1 MDAFEA
7 EGMVSETMTPTVA
20 EALLDLA
27 EEEEIR
33 VDAEDAAEEVTKE
46 AAATRTGI
54 VEEVTEIATGA
65 GAVVVV
71 NIAEETEEAATEV
84 TAAVAVAVA
93 VGVTTEDETTK
104 TLPAAER
111 GEAAAAVDALASAL

>member
-1 MDAFEA
+1 
-7 EGMVSETMTPTVA
+7 MVSEAMTPTVA

-33 VDAEDAAEEVTKE
+33 VDAEDAAEEVTEE

-54 VEEVTEIATGA
+54 VEALSEIATGE

-71 NIAEETEEAATEV
+71 NIAEETEEAAKEV
-84 TAAVAVAVA
+84 TAAVA
-93 VGVTTEDETTK
+93 VGVTTEDETIK